1 MMIDGVRIHNHVVMN
16 SNKGSLY
23 TDDGPFSHRTA
34 VKIGK
39 NHGLCT
45 YHEMEFEQQQM
56 FVQMSTISSRVR
68 RRKYPK
74 V

>member
-1 MMIDGVRIHNHVVMN
+1 MNLSIMYSHSMDVTSIQQEPTEVMIDGVRIHNHVVMN

-23 TDDGPFSHRTA
+23 TDDGPFSHFTT

-45 YHEMEFEQQQM
+45 
-56 FVQMSTISSRVR
+56 
-68 RRKYPK
+68 
-74 V
+74 